1 MATNR
6 KYEIVNAYNW
16 NGKIIKQIR
25 ALRSFGNVKK
35 GQIGGWIESED
46 NLSHDGNCWIDYDCV
61 VCGDTKVTGDIV
73 VRNYLQF
80 LYTVDQETLTIKPL
94 RKNGWGINYSGFDKK
109 VVNIMLKLVV
119 NSILLQIGRMIIFAP
134 GSLNDIIYRRK
145 LKKIF

>member
-1 MATNR
+1 MH
-6 KYEIVNAYNW
+6 
-16 NGKIIKQIR
+16 IIGMVRLLKQIR

-94 RKNGWGINYSGFDKK
+94 RKMVGVLTILDLTKK
-109 VVNIMLKLVV
+109 W
-119 NSILLQIGRMIIFAP
+119 
-134 GSLNDIIYRRK
+134 
-145 LKKIF
+145 